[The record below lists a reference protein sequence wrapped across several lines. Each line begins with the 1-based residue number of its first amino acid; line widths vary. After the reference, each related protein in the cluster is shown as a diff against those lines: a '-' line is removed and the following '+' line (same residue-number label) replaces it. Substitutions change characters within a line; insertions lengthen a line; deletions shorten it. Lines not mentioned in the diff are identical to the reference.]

1 MWDTQLE
8 SNLTEKDLSVLVDKK
23 LNVKQLYILAAKKD
37 NCILG
42 CIRQWCQK
50 TEESY
55 YFTLLNIDK
64 TKYGLQYLV
73 LVFPV

>member
-42 CIRQWCQK
+42 CIRQWRQK
-50 TEESY
+50 NEESY

-64 TKYGLQYLV
+64 TKHGLQYLV